1 MGSFLD
7 TGWLGVTAKLSPWS
21 RVHGRITR
29 DAVDHGDHGGLFPS
43 VDNHGAPRP
52 VPNYITP
59 GLLPRVNQVHNIV
72 HDSTEGCM
80 GRARWLDQSACC

>member
-43 VDNHGAPRP
+43 VDNHRAP
-52 VPNYITP
+52 
-59 GLLPRVNQVHNIV
+59 
-72 HDSTEGCM
+72 
-80 GRARWLDQSACC
+80 